1 MDFPETLSLMKRVL
15 VALAKVCPSG
25 LLHVGGGG

>member
-1 MDFPETLSLMKRVL
+1 MDLPEILSLMKGVL

-25 LLHVGGGG
+25 LLRIGGGG